1 MKSSNIK
8 LIELWLPIG
17 SYGSIKEMKKISFLT
32 HNKEL
37 ISIKTSSVKTHKFKN
52 LVRVTIDSLIE
63 GVSPTSLK
71 ELATLETTDKGVS
84 FNIVK
89 SVVYGDDQNGYSIV
103 HTTDISHELN
113 LHESKVRHLVV
124 TGIHGNFK
132 NARQAFKRASRIKGS
147 RVIELR
153 A

>member
-1 MKSSNIK
+1 M
-8 LIELWLPIG
+8 
-17 SYGSIKEMKKISFLT
+17 
-32 HNKEL
+32 
-37 ISIKTSSVKTHKFKN
+37 
-52 LVRVTIDSLIE
+52 RVTIDSLIE
-63 GVSPTSLK
+63 GISPTSLK

-103 HTTDISHELN
+103 HTTDISQELN
-113 LHESKVRHLVV
+113 IHEPKVRHLVV